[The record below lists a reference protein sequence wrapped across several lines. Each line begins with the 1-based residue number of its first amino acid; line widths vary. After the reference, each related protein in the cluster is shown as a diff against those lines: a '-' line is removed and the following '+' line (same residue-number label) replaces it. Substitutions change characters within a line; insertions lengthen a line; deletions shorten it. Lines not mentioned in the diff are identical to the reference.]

1 MGDFQTFKIWYAKSL
16 AQNTFGNADDNRK
29 IQDVA
34 TPEETSVKLLSVI
47 PTSFQKR
54 ATDQSAALAA
64 DKTSPDTGTAL
75 NNVTIRFTQQRE
87 ATLIAPTILTR
98 LINIFYLKSSD
109 DDFQKGRIG
118 LENTD
123 NPELDVLPIATAGY
137 KFLSFHQEP
146 NDQKISLQ
154 TWELVLGFVGDH
166 TKLGTRE

>member
-1 MGDFQTFKIWYAKSL
+1 MGEFQTFKIWYAQSL
-16 AQNTFGNADDNRK
+16 AQNTFDDAANNRK

-75 NNVTIRFTQQRE
+75 NNITIRFTQQRE
-87 ATLIAPTILTR
+87 ATLADPVLQR
-98 LINIFYLKSSD
+98 LINMFYLKSSD
-109 DDFQKGRIG
+109 DDFQKGRFG

-137 KFLSFHQEP
+137 KFLNFHQEP

-154 TWELVLGFVGDH
+154 TWEVVLGFVGDH